1 MTDRVE
7 QGKPEL
13 LSVVLVALH
22 LQHGESRRLIGTVGP
37 RVQQR
42 RLPAAGG
49 SCDDRHLPRRRAVQ
63 GSKKINPVDQPG
75 SCPIHFEM
83 PALLPAPDTPI
94 RRRLSLLGFRPAY
107 ALSTA
112 RIIGIWW

>member
-1 MTDRVE
+1 MTDRAE

-13 LSVVLVALH
+13 LRVELVALH
-22 LQHGESRRLIGTVGP
+22 LQHDESMRPTGTVGP
-37 RVQQR
+37 RPQQR
-42 RLPAAGG
+42 RLPTAGG
-49 SCDDRHLPRRRAVQ
+49 SCDDCHPPRRRAIQ

-83 PALLPAPDTPI
+83 PALLPAPDIPI
-94 RRRLSLLGFRPAY
+94 RRRLSPLGIGPAC

-112 RIIGIWW
+112 RITGIWW